1 MIQRTKR
8 TRTLV
13 TSHVRCKR
21 HVTRDPHEPRLCPLL
36 CLNHT
41 STPRHARPSR
51 GATLEEASDQR
62 RADDAQ
68 TRACDHTD
76 ARFDARFAHTH
87 AATRQL
93 RTSAQRSG
101 SAARCAHIRL
111 VAGGPTSHSHSAPAP
126 VKREAAHLAA
136 HRLRAPSVGS
146 APARRHL
153 RRAPAGRS
161 SGPWWLPAERVR
173 ARACVAAMNDRK
185 TIELEEGWA
194 IMQVRLR
201 SATRARGASNSAL
214 RAARS
219 CAPHQPPA
227 AAQHPRAAHSVSFAR
242 GAAVPRRARAHPAS
256 PVALAPGSVAP

>member
-36 CLNHT
+36 NLYYT

-136 HRLRAPSVGS
+136 HRLRAPLVGVS
-146 APARRHL
+146 QRI
-153 RRAPAGRS
+153 
-161 SGPWWLPAERVR
+161 V
-173 ARACVAAMNDRK
+173 C
-185 TIELEEGWA
+185 
-194 IMQVRLR
+194 RL
-201 SATRARGASNSAL
+201 SD
-214 RAARS
+214 AARS
-219 CAPHQPPA
+219 GARCRLLVWRESRGSPHA
-227 AAQHPRAAHSVSFAR
+227 A
-242 GAAVPRRARAHPAS
+242 PRR
-256 PVALAPGSVAP
+256 VSVRC